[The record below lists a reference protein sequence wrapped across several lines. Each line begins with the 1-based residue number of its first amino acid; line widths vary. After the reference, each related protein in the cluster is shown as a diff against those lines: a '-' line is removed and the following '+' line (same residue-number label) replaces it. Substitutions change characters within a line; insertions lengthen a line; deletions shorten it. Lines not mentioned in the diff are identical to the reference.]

1 MRNMRTYPVLASAA
15 LLLSGCMST
24 PGVAYDRAAEEVP
37 PSYVSVAER
46 VTQAPA
52 IVDLSITRATEL
64 EPERTGPLPA
74 GIARFYVEADVN
86 SLIRGSSGLPQQI
99 RFLADVPRGPRGR
112 APKLKGGRYFA
123 FGRINGNGELQLSG
137 PESLLAYGPQADALV
152 RQVAREAV
160 AADAPAPIT
169 GVTGAF
175 HVPGNIP
182 GEGETQIFLST
193 AEKRPIAISVLSRP
207 GQEKRWSVSLTEIVD
222 EAAAAPRRDTLLWY
236 RLACNG
242 LPNQLPA
249 SALSS
254 GDPVNDARARE
265 DYQFVRRS
273 VGPCTAEA
281 PLSDAPLIMD
291 RQQGLR

>member
-1 MRNMRTYPVLASAA
+1 MYQLIASTAMF
-15 LLLSGCMST
+15 LGGCASV
-24 PGVAYDRAAEEVP
+24 PSAAYDRAAEENP
-37 PSYVSVAER
+37 PSYVAVADQ

-64 EPERTGPLPA
+64 GADRAGPLPP
-74 GIARFYVEADVN
+74 GIARVYVEADVN
-86 SLIRGSSGLPQQI
+86 SLIRGSSALPPQI
-99 RFLADVPRGPRGR
+99 RFLADVPRDARGR
-112 APKLKGGRYFA
+112 AQKLKGGRYFA
-123 FGRINGNGELQLSG
+123 FGRITGNGELQLSG
-137 PESLLAYGPQADALV
+137 PASLLAYGPQTDSLV

-160 AADAPAPIT
+160 AIDAPAPIT
-169 GVTGAF
+169 GVTSAF

-222 EAAAAPRRDTLLWY
+222 EAAEAPRRDTLLWY

-242 LPNQLPA
+242 LPNQLPS

-273 VGPCTAEA
+273 VGPCSAKA
-281 PLSDAPLIMD
+281 PISDAPLIMD
-291 RQQGLR
+291 RPRDIR

>member
-1 MRNMRTYPVLASAA
+1 MRNVRIYQMMASAA
-15 LLLSGCMST
+15 LFLGSCTSV
-24 PGVAYDRAAEEVP
+24 PGVAYDRAAAEVP
-37 PSYVSVAER
+37 PSYVTVASQ

-64 EPERTGPLPA
+64 GPERTGPLPA
-74 GIARFYVEADVN
+74 GIARLYVEADVN
-86 SLIRGSSGLPQQI
+86 SLIRGSTALPQQI
-99 RFLADVPRGPRGR
+99 RFLADVPRDARGR

-123 FGRINGNGELQLSG
+123 FGRITGNGELQLSG
-137 PESLLAYGPQADALV
+137 SDSLLAYGPQTDSLV

-160 AADAPAPIT
+160 AIDAPAPIT
-169 GVTGAF
+169 GVTSAF

-222 EAAAAPRRDTLLWY
+222 EAAAALRRDTLLWY

-249 SALSS
+249 TALSS

-273 VGPCTAEA
+273 VGACTGQT

-291 RQQGLR
+291 RPSEVR